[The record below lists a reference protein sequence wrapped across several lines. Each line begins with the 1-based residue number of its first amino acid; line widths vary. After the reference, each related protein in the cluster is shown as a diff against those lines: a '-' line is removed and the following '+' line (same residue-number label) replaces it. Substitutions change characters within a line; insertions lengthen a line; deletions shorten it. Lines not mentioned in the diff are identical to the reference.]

1 MREKHL
7 KEQGLADLAYR
18 AEADH
23 EVQMARADLYKI
35 AKYGIKLH
43 EMLKNV
49 SEAEGLEGWVQAKIT
64 KAADY
69 LGSVYHHLDYEQKFD
84 EVTESNKKLD
94 EDSKHAE
101 PEDPNSMYAR
111 LMGDISEIQNGALDG
126 NDMADDIADEL
137 GDYLRNG
144 DAPEGSHYEKAIG
157 IVMDALHDGPDAQ
170 AEAAEEAISFLH
182 MEEEKARGN
191 PNYEEG
197 RYDGPNSSCCDAP
210 ILNYDSDTKLG
221 ICSDCKDHASPHED
235 EEELDEGQY
244 DGMSREEL
252 LKMKAQAE
260 ADIKNMQSS
269 GDGPQQK
276 FYDETQMMMAQRHL
290 DDINNAL
297 AKMADPA
304 NQQLMQK
311 TRRMDAMGDSV
322 DYKAYLGSLLE
333 RKLSKGEENK
343 KEKFV
348 KGMKK
353 SDSFKKYDDPKA
365 VMYATATKMAK
376 KKKTESASELCS
388 ECGNPSWR
396 TLDEEKQKGVDGKV
410 CWKGYKRMGT
420 KKKGGKTVDNCVKM

>member
-94 EDSKHAE
+94 EDLGKAVNHLMAATGEISKSIAGGAVHGTAYGIGAATQAPKALKKSFQKGKAAGKKALGDSIEEAE
-101 PEDPNSMYAR
+101 PMTYGGDNAGMRIVSSRWNQVMGNYLTGKEDLQSVLDFLEPHPVDHNKLIGMLQTQSTNPKFAKFKSKMDQLTNALR
-111 LMGDISEIQNGALDG
+111 MQSGAT
-126 NDMADDIADEL
+126 
-137 GDYLRNG
+137 
-144 DAPEGSHYEKAIG
+144 
-157 IVMDALHDGPDAQ
+157 
-170 AEAAEEAISFLH
+170 
-182 MEEEKARGN
+182 GN
-191 PNYEEG
+191 PIG
-197 RYDGPNSSCCDAP
+197 ATP
-210 ILNYDSDTKLG
+210 
-221 ICSDCKDHASPHED
+221 
-235 EEELDEGQY
+235 
-244 DGMSREEL
+244 
-252 LKMKAQAE
+252 AQ
-260 ADIKNMQSS
+260 
-269 GDGPQQK
+269 
-276 FYDETQMMMAQRHL
+276 
-290 DDINNAL
+290 
-297 AKMADPA
+297 MADPA

-311 TRRMDAMGDSV
+311 ARRMDAMGDSV
-322 DYKAYLGSLLE
+322 DYKDYLGSLLE
-333 RKLSKGEENK
+333 RKLSKGEEKK

-353 SDSFKKYDDPKA
+353 SDSFDKYDDPKA